1 MSSTAAVPAAA
12 AAAAALVPARLAV
25 LLIMVEEYIEPS
37 AARPLGG
44 GGIGVGRGVVLGR
57 VVEAEVLPFWRS
69 CWRVLACRAW
79 PSERRTR
86 AAPVWG
92 RRVVGK
98 GERE

>member
-25 LLIMVEEYIEPS
+25 LLIIVEEYIEPS

-44 GGIGVGRGVVLGR
+44 GGGGGIGVGREVVLGR
-57 VVEAEVLPFWRS
+57 VVEVEEEVLPLWRS

-86 AAPVWG
+86 AAPV
-92 RRVVGK
+92 
-98 GERE
+98 

>member
-1 MSSTAAVPAAA
+1 MSSTAAVPAA

-37 AARPLGG
+37 AARPFGG
-44 GGIGVGRGVVLGR
+44 GGGMGVGRGVVLGR
-57 VVEAEVLPFWRS
+57 VVEAEVLPFWSS

-86 AAPVWG
+86 AAPV
-92 RRVVGK
+92 
-98 GERE
+98 

>member
-1 MSSTAAVPAAA
+1 VPAA

-44 GGIGVGRGVVLGR
+44 GGMGVGRERVVLGR

-86 AAPVWG
+86 AAPV
-92 RRVVGK
+92 
-98 GERE
+98 